1 MSTKGCPVFTFRL
14 PGGVARPFS
23 PIIYATGR
31 EAKIGHKLTWVCF
44 QESYW
49 KCLFCLMRKTLCWGY
64 FAIGRTQLIEFWIW
78 TGFGTFT
85 LSDLDFEMKLSDW
98 IRI

>member
-31 EAKIGHKLTWVCF
+31 EAKIGHKLT
-44 QESYW
+44 
-49 KCLFCLMRKTLCWGY
+49 
-64 FAIGRTQLIEFWIW
+64 
-78 TGFGTFT
+78 
-85 LSDLDFEMKLSDW
+85 
-98 IRI
+98 